1 MKTWQS
7 DMILDTSWMFNR
19 FLENIIQL
27 EWLGISTK
35 FFPSLLEELG
45 IECIIDHGSSWMNI
59 ILKSF
64 CASKIVLV
72 SKLFLWMFW
81 ENILISFIIMLKDHS

>member
-1 MKTWQS
+1 
-7 DMILDTSWMFNR
+7 MFNG
-19 FLENIIQL
+19 FLKNIIIQL

-35 FFPSLLEELG
+35 FFPSLLEELE
-45 IECIIDHGSSWMNI
+45 IECIIDHDGSWMNI
-59 ILKSF
+59 MLKSS

-81 ENILISFIIMLKDHS
+81 ENILISFIIMFKDHL